1 MRVAPHKSRCGPSA
15 HCTEGRILG
24 PSVLPFGLWPVVL
37 APRCRTRGQTPFP
50 PGEPPSWASG
60 APLAFSF
67 GRVRTPVCPAE
78 PLMAIPLAHSLWL
91 SWKAHQCQVLVPEP
105 ALRAASA
112 QARQRQG
119 CAGPAQPRP
128 APGDKALCS
137 QHVARSSLD
146 GAEFLSGKPPLP
158 GTRAGCLRFQIVGVL
173 GDRPDLEQV
182 CRGHGALRWV
192 LS

>member
-15 HCTEGRILG
+15 HCTEGRVLG

-78 PLMAIPLAHSLWL
+78 PLMAVPLAHSLWL
-91 SWKAHQCQVLVPEP
+91 SWKAHRRQVLVPEP
-105 ALRAASA
+105 ALRAASG

-119 CAGPAQPRP
+119 RP
-128 APGDKALCS
+128 APPSPGRQGALFPT
-137 QHVARSSLD
+137 RSSLD

-158 GTRAGCLRFQIVGVL
+158 GTRASCLRSQVVGVL